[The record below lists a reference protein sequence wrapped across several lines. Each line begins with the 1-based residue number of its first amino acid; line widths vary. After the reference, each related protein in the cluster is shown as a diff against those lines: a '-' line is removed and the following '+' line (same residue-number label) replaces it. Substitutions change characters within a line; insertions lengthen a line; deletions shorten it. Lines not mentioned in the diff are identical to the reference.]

1 MTMMKAGAALFA
13 LMILAG
19 CSRFNVTRIAD
30 KLQNG
35 ARNYSAA
42 QEANNPPPIY
52 DGQESGQAAA
62 PAPDANG
69 EAEPGAAAA
78 AAPGAATAA
87 PPPPTNPGVIY
98 YYQPPAPAA
107 APQ

>member
-1 MTMMKAGAALFA
+1 MMKAGAALFA

-62 PAPDANG
+62 PVPDAEG
-69 EAEPGAAAA
+69 QAEPGAAA
-78 AAPGAATAA
+78 AAPGAATATT
-87 PPPPTNPGVIY
+87 PPPTNPGVIY